1 MASPSTIDFWF
12 DYSCPYAYLGF
23 TQIVRVAG
31 LTNATLSLKPMLLGG
46 VFRARHTPQKLFAT
60 LSPQKTHH
68 NGEDLARW
76 ARLFDV
82 PLTMPAAHPFRTVE
96 ALRATLATGVDAKV
110 VLGFYRAYWVEGRP
124 PSDEATLRDVLAGA
138 GYDAEAI
145 LERAKSDAIKADL
158 FRRTDEAIGLGIFG
172 APAYVVDGEQLYWGQ
187 DRAHMALGLR
197 AEDVYPRPKLSA
209 RSAPDTMRTLD
220 FFWDFSSPFA
230 YLGNTQAEAL
240 AERTGAT
247 LVSRPMLLGGLFKA
261 IGQVDVP
268 LTTWSD
274 AKRDYYLKDIVR
286 WADYW
291 GVPFRWPSR
300 FPMSS
305 IKALRAYLALPEP
318 RRVAFRRKV
327 FAAYW
332 AEDRDISDDVVLAE
346 LIGDDASAILQK
358 TQDAAIKQEL
368 ITATKDAEK
377 RGVFGAP
384 TWIVDGRDLYWG
396 QDRVLLVEHALTA
409 TKDVP

>member
-1 MASPSTIDFWF
+1 
-12 DYSCPYAYLGF
+12 
-23 TQIVRVAG
+23 
-31 LTNATLSLKPMLLGG
+31 
-46 VFRARHTPQKLFAT
+46 
-60 LSPQKTHH
+60 
-68 NGEDLARW
+68 
-76 ARLFDV
+76 
-82 PLTMPAAHPFRTVE
+82 
-96 ALRATLATGVDAKV
+96 
-110 VLGFYRAYWVEGRP
+110 
-124 PSDEATLRDVLAGA
+124 
-138 GYDAEAI
+138 
-145 LERAKSDAIKADL
+145 
-158 FRRTDEAIGLGIFG
+158 
-172 APAYVVDGEQLYWGQ
+172 
-187 DRAHMALGLR
+187 
-197 AEDVYPRPKLSA
+197 EDVYPRPKLPD
-209 RSAPDTMRTLD
+209 RSGPDSMRTLD

-240 AERTGAT
+240 AERTGAK

-318 RRVAFRRKV
+318 RRLEFRRKV

-332 AEDRDISDDVVLAE
+332 AEDRDISDDGVLAE
-346 LIGDDASAILQK
+346 LLGDGASDILRK

-368 ITATKDAEK
+368 IGATKEAER

-384 TWIVDGRDLYWG
+384 TWIVDDRDLYWG
-396 QDRVLLVEHALTA
+396 QDRMLLVEHALMA
-409 TKDVP
+409 TKNVP